1 MRETWNLGA
10 RDLENDKF
18 AAPSCATNT
27 RDSNKKFCQTNA
39 RDMHY
44 QLSN

>member
-1 MRETWNLGA
+1 MRETWNPGA
-10 RDLENDKF
+10 RDLENEKF
-18 AAPSCATNT
+18 AALACPTNA
-27 RDSNKKFCQTNA
+27 RDSNNQFCQTNA